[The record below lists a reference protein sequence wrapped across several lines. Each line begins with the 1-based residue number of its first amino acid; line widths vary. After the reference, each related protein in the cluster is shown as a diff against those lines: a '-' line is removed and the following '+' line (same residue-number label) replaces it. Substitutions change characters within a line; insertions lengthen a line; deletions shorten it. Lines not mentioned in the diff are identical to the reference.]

1 MATYNKPEILVS
13 EDSFEGVFAASGAAC
28 YNVVVESER
37 TSPNFKSITLAI
49 SHVDN
54 SHEQQDFTCE
64 VFLSS
69 SLPADITVGG
79 SISHNPNFSVSGN
92 KITFDG
98 APNRSN
104 PEYPSWHL
112 IELSGTGAENIKV
125 VSGTAWCK

>member
-1 MATYNKPEILVS
+1 MATYQKPEILIS
-13 EDSFEGVFAASGAAC
+13 NDSFEGVFAASGAAC

-37 TSPNFKSITLAI
+37 TSAGFKSITLAI
-49 SHVDN
+49 SHADN
-54 SHEQQDFTCE
+54 SHEPQDFVCE

-69 SLPADITVGG
+69 ALPAGITVGG
-79 SISHNPNFSVSGN
+79 SVSHNPNFAVSGN
-92 KITFDG
+92 KITFEG

-112 IELSGTGAENIKV
+112 IELSGTGAESISV